1 MTETHDFFTPGTQL
15 LVDHRGGK
23 GMRDPALLEQVLTR
37 ALTDRG
43 LPPQQVMIQPAE
55 GRDGVTGVALLS
67 AGHVAVQSWAD
78 QDYMSLDLLVPGE
91 GAAKQ
96 LADDL
101 ARALLPDWTQIRAVL
116 RNDFTPLPPAAA

>member
-43 LPPQQVMIQPAE
+43 LPAE